1 MRRQYAFLR
10 SNHRGGAEITANIG
24 RLDRILR
31 AVLGAVLLA
40 LGLGYLGGLAA
51 PWDWVVGIAGFVLV
65 ATAILSICPAYA
77 LLGVRT
83 CER

>member
-1 MRRQYAFLR
+1 M
-10 SNHRGGAEITANIG
+10 TANVG
-24 RLDRILR
+24 RIDRIIR
-31 AVLGAVLLA
+31 AVAGALLLA

-51 PWDWVVGIAGFVLV
+51 PWDWVLGIAGFVLL

-77 LLGVRT
+77 LFGVRT